1 MQHVPFAAP
10 FQHTAPVRCNFK
22 RKPVKRLDVAGTTT
36 TEAEDG
42 MTTNQVAEILGEAEG
57 AITITSSEG
66 STRMTDTMTDATATA
81 LETAGAT
88 ATTTTEA
95 GSSSSPG
102 EGPAG
107 ATQEDEVQLIS

>member
-1 MQHVPFAAP
+1 
-10 FQHTAPVRCNFK
+10 
-22 RKPVKRLDVAGTTT
+22 
-36 TEAEDG
+36 
-42 MTTNQVAEILGEAEG
+42 MTINQVADILGEAGG
-57 AITITSSEG
+57 ATTITSSED

-107 ATQEDEVQLIS
+107 ATQEDEVQLTCSRHLRDFMFILRSKQHTQGAIIIACANILLPQAQYR